1 MEKISRIGFLPGTL
15 ALWVVG
21 NLRGKDL
28 TRFLLIVAV
37 SLAVAG
43 PARARAEETANA
55 IVRDEQGRQLIPG
68 GFVALESV
76 RYTPDDYRRM
86 VRMGANFQVI
96 RMPLGEIGGW
106 SGVAAKP
113 DALAQ
118 FDAMVRMGREAGL
131 RTVFKLVV
139 YGIRPFGNE
148 QWDELWRNTNGRQD
162 ALVAAWA
169 KIWTRYRD
177 EPSVFG
183 YDLLNEPQRG
193 LDLDYARTQRERHLP
208 LLRRLSDAMHQ
219 INPGKWALYQPL
231 LRKPEDQWAPGKNP
245 VVAIEEAF
253 GRERIIYAPH
263 LYQMDLAVIKPMLD
277 DFEQQAAL
285 AKAPLWLGE
294 WGSPT
299 RSTTDGNPAEQAR
312 FTKVYQFTANELD
325 TRGIGAIKAWFCGTR
340 STIPVKGSPNWM
352 TWAIFSD
359 DSPAGRVERTYITDV
374 LARPRPLVVA
384 GRVGR
389 YANDFAARV
398 LELTLTSDPALG
410 ATEIFVPADRH
421 YPRGF
426 RVEIGP
432 GLTLALD
439 PGAATLRPVRAA
451 TAIDRDQAAQ
461 VRWNDGTQH
470 LQIEKWIGAPQRL
483 TVRILPET

>member
-1 MEKISRIGFLPGTL
+1 MKPV
-15 ALWVVG
+15 ALLV
-21 NLRGKDL
+21 
-28 TRFLLIVAV
+28 TRFLLP
-37 SLAVAG
+37 LAVGLALAV
-43 PARARAEETANA
+43 PARARDEKPAKA
-55 IVRDEQGRQLIPG
+55 IVLDEQGRQLIPG
-68 GFVALESV
+68 GFVALENV

-96 RMPLGEIGGW
+96 RMPLGAIGGW
-106 SGVAAKP
+106 AGVAAKP

-139 YGIRPFGNE
+139 YGIQPFGNE
-148 QWDELWRNTNGRQD
+148 QWDALWRNTDGRQD
-162 ALVAAWA
+162 ALVAAWT
-169 KIWTRYRD
+169 KIWTRYQN

-193 LDLDYARTQRERHLP
+193 LDPDYARTQRERLLP
-208 LLRRLSDAMHQ
+208 LLRRLTDAMHR
-219 INPGKWALYQPL
+219 ISPVKWALYQPL

-245 VVAIEEAF
+245 VVAIEETF
-253 GRERIIYAPH
+253 GRERVIYAPH

-277 DFEQQAAL
+277 EFEQQAAL
-285 AKAPLWLGE
+285 SKAPLWLGE

-340 STIPVKGSPNWM
+340 STIPVKGSTNWM

-384 GRVGR
+384 GRVER
-389 YANDFAARV
+389 YGDDFDARIF
-398 LELTLTSDPALG
+398 ELTLASDPALG

-421 YPRGF
+421 YARGF
-426 RVEIGP
+426 RIEIGP
-432 GLTLALD
+432 GLMLARE
-439 PGAATLRPVRAA
+439 PGTATLRTVRAA
-451 TAIDRDQAAQ
+451 TAADRDQAAQ
-461 VRWNDGTQH
+461 VRWDDGTQH
-470 LQIEKWIGAPQRL
+470 LKIGKWIDAPPRL
-483 TVRILPET
+483 TVRILPEI